1 MTFIINF
8 IKVLKKFFKSYPK
21 GKYSYN
27 HREPRYIFLYDI
39 YNKFHKGF
47 LKGSQKGI
55 LKGNI
60 YTIIENL
67 DIFSFMTFIINFI
80 KDS

>member
-1 MTFIINF
+1 MFHFVVNVKSFSKAILKGNIYTIIENLEIFSFMTFIINF
-8 IKVLKKFFKSYPK
+8 IK
-21 GKYSYN
+21 
-27 HREPRYIFLYDI
+27 
-39 YNKFHKGF
+39 
-47 LKGSQKGI
+47 GSQKVFQKGI